1 MKYIIYGTTTSP
13 FVRRIRL
20 LLGEIPHELKE
31 MNPHDEQ
38 EYIELNK
45 INPLNQIPVLKD
57 GDKVIWDSRQIFN
70 YLNSIHK
77 FQEMSLDDENTLTV
91 IDGMMSAGVTLMQL
105 RRSGLA
111 ADSDFQLNVRSRA
124 RMESS
129 LNYLKTFL
137 SSEKSSQWNFHTISL
152 ISFLEWA
159 IFRDILSIKDYPEC
173 GSFLAQHSSNK
184 LVQQTKPR

>member
-1 MKYIIYGTTTSP
+1 MKYIVYGTTTSP

-31 MNPHDEQ
+31 MNLHDEQ

-45 INPLNQIPVLKD
+45 INPLNQIPILKD
-57 GDKVIWDSRQIFN
+57 GEKVIWDSRQIFN

-77 FQEMSLDDENTLTV
+77 FQEMSLDDENNLTV

-111 ADSDFQLNVRSRA
+111 ADSDFQLNFRSRA

-129 LNYLKTFL
+129 LNYLKKFL
-137 SSEKSSQWNFHTISL
+137 ASEKSSQWNFHTISL

-173 GSFLAQHSSNK
+173 CSFLAQHSSNK